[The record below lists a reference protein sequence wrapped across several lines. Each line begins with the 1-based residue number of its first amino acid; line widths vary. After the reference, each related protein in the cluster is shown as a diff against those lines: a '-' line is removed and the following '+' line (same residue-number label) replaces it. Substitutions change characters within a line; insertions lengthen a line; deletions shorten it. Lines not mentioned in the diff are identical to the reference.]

1 MGWNVKSFDWFGH
14 REIERIGHSWHT
26 AGTECLRSTLAVAIH
41 SNPMSDTLLE
51 EDFNLYSWSN
61 GCIICDDDTQNESE
75 WW

>member
-1 MGWNVKSFDWFGH
+1 MS
-14 REIERIGHSWHT
+14 ETERVGHSWHT
-26 AGTECLRSTLAVAIH
+26 AGTECLRSTLAFATY